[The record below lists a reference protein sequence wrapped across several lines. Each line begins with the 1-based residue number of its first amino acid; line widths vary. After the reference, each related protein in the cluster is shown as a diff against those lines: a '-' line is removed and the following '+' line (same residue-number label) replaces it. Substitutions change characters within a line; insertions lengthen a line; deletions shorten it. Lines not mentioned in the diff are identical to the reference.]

1 MESGATVGEA
11 EDCYG
16 FIIPNEITSEE
27 ELSYLQKPYWSHEVE
42 KKWMQVVSNNVDR
55 NEQEFQ
61 ELRNSVL
68 ENGIPERVRTKVWIH
83 LLGSYEANL
92 YSEMLEKYEE
102 LPSGHEIPYQIKL
115 VRDLTFF
122 WNELS

>member
-1 MESGATVGEA
+1 MESGATIGEA

-42 KKWMQVVSNNVDR
+42 KKWMQVVSNNIGR
-55 NEQEFQ
+55 NEQEFK

-68 ENGIPERVRTKVWIH
+68 ENGIPERVRTKVWIY

-122 WNELS
+122 